1 MKPLLIYD
9 GDCGF
14 CTSSARWAESR
25 WNGDARAL
33 PWQRADLDALGLTR
47 EEANATAWWI
57 DEGGRRFHGHLA
69 IAHSLAAGTGWSAA
83 LGRALLH
90 PPFTWI
96 GAVVYPVIS
105 RYRHRLP
112 GGTPACR
119 A

>member
-25 WNGDARAL
+25 WDGRARAV
-33 PWQRADLDALGLTR
+33 PWQRADLVQLGLTP
-47 EEANATAWWI
+47 EQANATAWWV
-57 DEGGRRFHGHLA
+57 DERGRHFPGHLA
-69 IAHSLAAGTGWSAA
+69 IAYALAAGAGWSAA
-83 LGRALLH
+83 LGRLLLH
-90 PPFTWI
+90 RPFTWI